1 MIYVLF
7 SIIAILLIILAGVAV
22 YTLSTVRKM
31 KDSAQQDQSFLL
43 LQNQLNNFS
52 QSMEQRLGDSNKLLH
67 QHLVKGTELISTITE
82 KLTKLDETNTKVMG
96 FTQQLQRLEYVL
108 RNPKQRGIY
117 GEYLLEN
124 ILGNV
129 LPPGQYDTQYRFKD
143 GQIVDAVVYIKDSI
157 VPVDAKFSL
166 VKYHEYIDC
175 QDKSVKERI
184 EREIWAEMKNRINET
199 SKYVRPAEGT
209 TEFALMFIPGEGI
222 FYHLLESIAK
232 RGGVSGNSQQNDLF
246 SYAFSK
252 QVVIVSPSTFFAY
265 LQVIM
270 QALQTL
276 QVKESLD
283 DILKHVRNMVS
294 HFGKYDESMQ
304 KLGKHIQT
312 LISSYNTAYHNL
324 KMLNNDITKLIPE
337 HNADITPAMIDKAQ
351 VDNM

>member
-1 MIYVLF
+1 MIY
-7 SIIAILLIILAGVAV
+7 ILLGLIALLIVLLAAV
-22 YTLSTVRKM
+22 SLYTLAKIN
-31 KDSAQQDQSFLL
+31 KIKEDSRNDQSFLL
-43 LQNQLNNFS
+43 LQNQINSFS
-52 QSMEQRLGDSNKLLH
+52 QSMEQRLGDSNNLLH
-67 QHLVKGTELISTITE
+67 QHLVKGTELIGTITE

-129 LPPGQYDTQYRFKD
+129 LPPGQYETQYRFKD
-143 GQIVDAVVYIKDSI
+143 GQIVDAAVFINDAI

-166 VKYHEYIDC
+166 IKYHEYVDC
-175 QDKSVKERI
+175 QDNVIKERI
-184 EREIWAEMKNRINET
+184 EREIWMEIKNRINET

-222 FYHLLESIAK
+222 FYHLLESIGK
-232 RGGVSGNSQQNDLF
+232 RSGLSTQNDLL

-252 QVVIVSPSTFFAY
+252 QVVLVSPSTFFAY

-276 QVKESLD
+276 KVKESLD
-283 DILKHVRNMVS
+283 DILKNIRNMVT
-294 HFGKYDESMQ
+294 HFRKYDDCMQ

-312 LISSYNTAYHNL
+312 LISSYNTACHNL
-324 KMLNNDITKLIPE
+324 KMLNNDISKLIPE
-337 HNADITPAMIDKAQ
+337 YNADMAPLMVDKEQID
-351 VDNM
+351 NTL